1 MNRFF
6 QYRSEVCCLP
16 VFGGIYRSCE
26 WLLSRKIRFSFGI
39 LKFECIFA
47 VFMPTNRHIL
57 ITISGVFYTL
67 M

>member
-1 MNRFF
+1 M
-6 QYRSEVCCLP
+6 
-16 VFGGIYRSCE
+16 
-26 WLLSRKIRFSFGI
+26 
-39 LKFECIFA
+39 KFECIFA